1 MAEEDLYPYYPDL
14 LFLQD
19 GGAQTPAMERMF
31 AAIRERT
38 TAEVLTFTEHVH
50 FYADKLVDKE
60 GARIRE
66 LSEDYGYEVVDIR
79 PSWWKYLELHHLD
92 RMALLSDHS
101 HPNPAGKA
109 LMASMVIPHLR
120 FDPQRPVDAARVRYY
135 DAAGKLLHGSFDDA
149 AASPL
154 ERPLRFEFE
163 GNRVD
168 VVAAAGGPFGTAKI
182 LIDGK
187 KPSAFHELYAMTR
200 STGTPGTGW
209 PAVRCVTLA
218 EGVVAEDWEMTILRA
233 NKDWS
238 YFEFEVKGSVTG
250 PDGKGD
256 DKETFTSNSG
266 RLIIEPKTTS
276 FDLGKKPVAA
286 PPGYKAKWSVYGMV
300 PDEWKPKE
308 IADQAKENVYTLA
321 QGLPNGKHV
330 LEIIPNGDGDLPVR
344 YLVVYQPLPPA
355 ESAPSAAK

>member
-1 MAEEDLYPYYPDL
+1 M
-14 LFLQD
+14 
-19 GGAQTPAMERMF
+19 
-31 AAIRERT
+31 
-38 TAEVLTFTEHVH
+38 
-50 FYADKLVDKE
+50 
-60 GARIRE
+60 
-66 LSEDYGYEVVDIR
+66 
-79 PSWWKYLELHHLD
+79 
-92 RMALLSDHS
+92 
-101 HPNPAGKA
+101 
-109 LMASMVIPHLR
+109 
-120 FDPQRPVDAARVRYY
+120 RYY

-200 STGTPGTGW
+200 STGTPGTW
-209 PAVRCVTLA
+209 
-218 EGVVAEDWEMTILRA
+218 VARRPLR
-233 NKDWS
+233 DPRRRRR
-238 YFEFEVKGSVTG
+238 GRG
-250 PDGKGD
+250 LGD
-256 DKETFTSNSG
+256 DDPPREQRLELLRVRSEGIRDRARREGRQQGDVHLELRPPDHRAQDHLVRLGQESG
-266 RLIIEPKTTS
+266 GGAARLQ
-276 FDLGKKPVAA
+276 GQ
-286 PPGYKAKWSVYGMV
+286 WSVYGMV